1 MAQGPL
7 QPGSQIGADGPKAHK
22 GHTLD
27 LHKASLLF
35 SEFFFRRFA
44 LSPWKWVKSRAQARR
59 EKPPHERAA
68 LILPMASSLVA
79 TKKTSFPLLL
89 S

>member
-35 SEFFFRRFA
+35 S
-44 LSPWKWVKSRAQARR
+44 LSSHAG
-59 EKPPHERAA
+59 
-68 LILPMASSLVA
+68 SSL
-79 TKKTSFPLLL
+79 KR
-89 S
+89 